1 MKLTFLTHDLYN
13 SLIRQGFTHLGFRNK
28 LVDPENGTIVT
39 YEALTHDQCKD
50 EKAIALN
57 KLNVENML
65 QQPNHIYYVI
75 VKHTAP
81 THTEASFQKA
91 TVLMA

>member
-1 MKLTFLTHDLYN
+1 MKLTFLTFDLYN

-39 YEALTHDQCKD
+39 YEALTP
-50 EKAIALN
+50 N
-57 KLNVENML
+57 KSKEDNLVKLTRTNVANML

-81 THTEASFQKA
+81 VQSEPLLQSARS
-91 TVLMA
+91 VMA